1 MVGHP
6 QRGEIYWVDFGE
18 PQGSEQGYRRP
29 ALVVQNDLG
38 NQASSVTIVAAL
50 TSRLPK
56 KAYPFH
62 VRVGPPLLS
71 KEGVVLCEQIRTV
84 ALARLEGLPMA
95 VLPQALMN
103 QVDEALMHSLGLR

>member
-1 MVGHP
+1 M
-6 QRGEIYWVDFGE
+6 DFGE

-56 KAYPFH
+56 KDYPFH
-62 VRVGPPLLS
+62 VRVTPPLLP
-71 KEGVVLCEQIRTV
+71 KEGVVLCEQLRTV
-84 ALARLEGLPMA
+84 AVARLEGPPMA
-95 VLPQALMN
+95 MLPQTVME